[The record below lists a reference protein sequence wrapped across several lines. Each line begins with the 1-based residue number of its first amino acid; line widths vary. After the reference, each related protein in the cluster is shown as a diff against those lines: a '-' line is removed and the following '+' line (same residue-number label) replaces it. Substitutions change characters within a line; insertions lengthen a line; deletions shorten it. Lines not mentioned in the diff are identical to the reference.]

1 MPHSGRK
8 LFVKKLFLSGFAA
21 LLLSGSSL
29 GAQAASDSVFA
40 RAQRMVSDGSATA
53 GRALVDSMVRA
64 SRRGSPAYAEAI
76 FWRASLAATS
86 QQAEQD
92 YRRLIVEYPLYA
104 RSGDVLLRLAQLEL
118 LRGNRDAAALHLRRI
133 QTEHP
138 EFGNQAAA
146 SYWLSRVL
154 FEKNDL
160 PGACGAIADAK
171 RLVKPDDV
179 ELKNQIDYQD
189 QQCAGVVVASVDSA
203 VGTQSPVVQ
212 ETPASSSPA
221 PAAAPKT
228 ERVPAASPATTGS
241 YSVQIAA
248 YNKLSQATALASR
261 LSKRGF
267 AARVDGKKAP
277 FRVRIGKYETR
288 AEAAAAQARIK
299 KSGINGIVVKAD

>member
-1 MPHSGRK
+1 MPHSGRNFTVIK
-8 LFVKKLFLSGFAA
+8 RLLVCAFALVSFAQSG
-21 LLLSGSSL
+21 GS
-29 GAQAASDSVFA
+29 QTPTDSIYL
-40 RAQRMVSDGSATA
+40 RAQRMVSDGNAAA

-64 SRRGSPAYAEAI
+64 ARRASPAYAEAI
-76 FWRASLAATS
+76 FWRATLASTS

-92 YRRLIVEYPLYA
+92 YRRLVVEYPLYA

-118 LRGNRDAAALHLRRI
+118 LRGNRDAAAVHLRRI

-160 PGACGAIADAK
+160 PGGCGAIADAK

-189 QQCAGVVVASVDSA
+189 QQCAGVVIAPSTDTA
-203 VGTQSPVVQ
+203 TRADPV
-212 ETPASSSPA
+212 PAI
-221 PAAAPKT
+221 
-228 ERVPAASPATTGS
+228 PAASSPPAATPPEKVSSAPSVRGV
-241 YSVQIAA
+241 YSVQVAA
-248 YNKLSQATALASR
+248 YNKKSQATALAAK

-267 AARVDGKKAP
+267 AARVDGTAAP
-277 FRVRIGKYETR
+277 FRVRIGKYPTN
-288 AEAAAAQARIK
+288 AEAAAAQQRIK
-299 KSGINGIVVKAD
+299 KSGITGIVVKAD

>member
-8 LFVKKLFLSGFAA
+8 FFVRKIFFGGAAA
-21 LLLSGSSL
+21 LVLCSSSVT
-29 GAQAASDSVFA
+29 GQAASDSIFA
-40 RAQRMVSDGSATA
+40 RAQKMVSDGSAAA

-76 FWRASLAATS
+76 FWRATLAPTS

-118 LRGNRDAAALHLRRI
+118 LRGNRDAAVVHLRRI

-146 SYWLSRVL
+146 SYWLSKVL
-154 FEKNDL
+154 LEKNDL

-189 QQCAGVVVASVDSA
+189 QQCAGVVIPPTDSVTTA
-203 VGTQSPVVQ
+203 EAPAQQPPVKSV
-212 ETPASSSPA
+212 PA
-221 PAAAPKT
+221 PAPVLKT
-228 ERVPAASPATTGS
+228 EKPLAPAPATGV

-248 YNKLSQATALASR
+248 YNKLSQASALASR

-267 AARVDGKKAP
+267 PARVDGKTAP
-277 FRVRIGKYETR
+277 FRVRIGKYESR
-288 AEAAAAQARIK
+288 AEATAAQARIK
-299 KSGINGIVVKAD
+299 KSGIDGIVVKVD